1 MYTAHGDKLRF
12 SAFSRDYGMMVRM
25 TIQLEFT
32 PDIQAALNRERYEYP
47 DPIVQRRMETLWL
60 KSHDLPHAQIAEL
73 AGVSENT
80 MRDYFGLYQEGGI
93 AKLKERAS
101 YRPTSAL
108 LAHASSLEAHFREH
122 PPATIKEA
130 QSEIEQL
137 TGLKRSATQIRHFL
151 HDTLGLRCRK
161 VGMLPAK
168 ADPDAQAA
176 YLEAQLEP
184 RLAEA
189 QAGTRAVFF
198 VDAAHFVLAPF
209 LGFLWSFVRIFVQ
222 APAGRQRFNVLA
234 ALNAVTHE
242 LVMVTNDS
250 YITAESVCELLRQL
264 AALQLAIPITLFLDN
279 ARYQKCA
286 LVQDLAANLHIELCF
301 LPAYSPN
308 LNLIERL
315 WKFVKKQVLYSK
327 YYADFT
333 AFKAAITQ
341 CLNATHTT
349 HKAAL
354 DSLLTLRFQTFEKAQ
369 LVTV

>member
-1 MYTAHGDKLRF
+1 MIAL
-12 SAFSRDYGMMVRM
+12 M

-32 PDIQAALNRERYEYP
+32 PDIQAALNQERYDYP
-47 DPIVQRRMETLWL
+47 DPMVQRRMGTLWL

-80 MRDYFGLYQEGGI
+80 LRDYFRLYQEGGL
-93 AKLKERAS
+93 AKLKERPS
-101 YRPTSAL
+101 YQPESAL
-108 LAHASSLEAHFREH
+108 QAHAASLEAHFREH

-130 QSEIEQL
+130 QSEIERL
-137 TGLKRSATQIRHFL
+137 TGIKRNPTQVRHFL
-151 HDTLGLRCRK
+151 YDKLGMRCRK
-161 VGMLPAK
+161 VGMLLAK
-168 ADPDAQAA
+168 ADPEVQAA
-176 YLEAQLEP
+176 YLTETLEP

-189 QAGTRAVFF
+189 QAGTRAAFF

-209 LGFLWSFVRIFVQ
+209 LGFLWSFVRRFVQ

-234 ALNAVTHE
+234 ALNAITHE
-242 LVMVTNDS
+242 LVLVTNDT
-250 YITAESVCELLRQL
+250 YITAESVCALLRQL
-264 AALQLAIPITLFLDN
+264 AARQLGVPITLFLDN

-315 WKFVKKQVLYSK
+315 WKFVKKQTLYSK
-327 YYADFT
+327 YYADFA

-341 CLNATHTT
+341 CLNETHTT

-354 DSLLTLRFQTFEKAQ
+354 DSLLTLHFQTFEKAQ